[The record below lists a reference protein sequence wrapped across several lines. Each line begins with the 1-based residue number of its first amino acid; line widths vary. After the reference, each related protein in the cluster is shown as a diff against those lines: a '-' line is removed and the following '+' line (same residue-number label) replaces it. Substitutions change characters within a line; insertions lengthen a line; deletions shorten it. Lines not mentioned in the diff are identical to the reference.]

1 MDDDLTLRAFREE
14 DLEFLDRL
22 DTDPAALGP
31 FEWFGFR
38 DVRTRRRRWEHDG
51 FVGPESTALAV
62 VATDGTLIG
71 IGSWKAAHRGGS
83 PGVCFEIGLALL
95 PEYRGQGLGTAAQ
108 RLLVDHLFRFTT
120 AHRLEAGT
128 DADNVAEQKV
138 LGRACSA
145 RWPSAMAPGE
155 IACSTHWSE
164 TTSRDLEA
172 SQPFARWRNRRP
184 VRPDADNSPRTS
196 SAARAAVGNIAAH
209 ADGESSSFVR
219 ITTISMYSRH
229 RRIWPSHA

>member
-62 VATDGTLIG
+62 VAADGTLIG
-71 IGSWKAAHRGGS
+71 IGGWKTAHRGGS

-95 PEYRGQGLGTAAQ
+95 PENRGQGLGTAAQ

-128 DADNVAEQKV
+128 DADNVAEQK
-138 LGRACSA
+138 A
-145 RWPSAMAPGE
+145 
-155 IACSTHWSE
+155 
-164 TTSRDLEA
+164 LE
-172 SQPFARWRNRRP
+172 RI
-184 VRPDADNSPRTS
+184 
-196 SAARAAVGNIAAH
+196 G
-209 ADGESSSFVR
+209 FVR
-219 ITTISMYSRH
+219 EGVLRQVAFRDGAWRDCVIYALLRDDQQ
-229 RRIWPSHA
+229 RP